1 MQKAGGWC
9 WGLHF
14 GSGWHLHGVQFICVD
29 CDPWGGVSYSPL
41 SYLDGWPLMEGKFPL
56 GFLNAA
62 FKAFS
67 KTGPTLPS

>member
-1 MQKAGGWC
+1 MDGVGDCTLVAGG
-9 WGLHF
+9 
-14 GSGWHLHGVQFICVD
+14 ICMEFSLSVLTVTLG
-29 CDPWGGVSYSPL
+29 GGVSYSPL
-41 SYLDGWPLMEGKFPL
+41 SYLDGWPLMEAKFPL